1 MVEAAIS
8 VSRET
13 DRSSSQ
19 EHPGLS
25 HSGVSDSPRA
35 LLVFV
40 QILLQRWRVV
50 LGLPTVAAV
59 LSVFLALALPRRYTA
74 TVSFV
79 PEETAVPRL
88 ASGLAGLSSQFG
100 FMLVPPGSRS
110 SRFYADLVQTR
121 ELAETILLSRYRDP
135 RSPAAADSVR
145 LLDLLDLPRG
155 NSQDSLERGATRL
168 KRMVGVRLNSQTSV
182 VEIRVR
188 SAWPR
193 LSADVANR
201 FVSALNTFNSTIRTS
216 QARQRRLFLE
226 IRVAEAQQQL
236 ETAENALRQFYERNR
251 LWQQSPELVV
261 EEGRLRRQLEVQ
273 QQVYLTLRQEYENA
287 RIQEVNDIPVITVV
301 DSAVAPRRPSQPR
314 LELVVLLGTA
324 VGVIAALFLVVGT
337 ALMERLKRLEPDRT
351 MEVMVA
357 ARRTLVEM
365 SLLMRG
371 LRPKRRA

>member
-1 MVEAAIS
+1 
-8 VSRET
+8 
-13 DRSSSQ
+13 
-19 EHPGLS
+19 
-25 HSGVSDSPRA
+25 
-35 LLVFV
+35 VFV